1 MRPTARH
8 YTSLFYFLFAAVA
21 FGSICYSQTDEIQ
34 VYDAEINEPAK
45 FNLVW
50 HNNYTPK
57 GRTEP
62 DFPGGIVPNRTLN
75 GVLEWAY
82 GATEWLEL
90 GLYLPLYSLADG
102 GQFKFDGAK
111 VRALFVVPH
120 AKKRSFFYGVN
131 FEFSWNEPH
140 WERKRNSG
148 EIRPIVGARIGQVD
162 IILNPIMDTTFNGIR
177 KLDFAPALRVA
188 YNFNQTWTAALE
200 QYSDFGSISHFDPAD
215 QQQHTLF
222 AVVDYNGKPNSIE
235 FGIGH
240 GFTSASDK
248 LVLKLMVIHDF

>member
-1 MRPTARH
+1 MKITVRH
-8 YTSLFYFLFAAVA
+8 YLCQLLFLLVVL
-21 FGSICYSQTDEIQ
+21 SIESIAYAQTDEIQ
-34 VYDAEINEPAK
+34 VYDAEINEPGK

-50 HNNYTPK
+50 HNNYTPN

-75 GVLEWAY
+75 GVPEWAY
-82 GATEWLEL
+82 GVTDWLEF
-90 GLYLPLYSLADG
+90 GLYLPLYSITDG
-102 GQFKFDGAK
+102 GRFKLDGAK
-111 VRALFVVPH
+111 IRTLFVVPH
-120 AKKRSFFYGVN
+120 AKDRSFFYGVN
-131 FEFSWNEPH
+131 FELSWNASH
-140 WERKRNSG
+140 WERKRNTA
-148 EIRPIVGARIGQVD
+148 EIRPIIGTHIGQID
-162 IILNPIMDTTFNGIR
+162 IILNPILDTTFNGIR
-177 KLDFAPALRVA
+177 ELDFAPAMRVA